1 MSMNNKSIPKHIALI
16 MDGNGRWAKEK
27 YKPRIFGHREGV
39 KRVKEI
45 IQFCVE
51 HDEIKFLTLYT
62 FSSENWKRPISEV
75 NALMRLLVETL
86 KKELKLLIDNSVI
99 VRVIG
104 NIEELSDSV
113 KNQIDKTID
122 ETKNNNGLTLTIA
135 LNYGSRKEIIQ
146 ATKNICDKFEKKII
160 SKDDIDE
167 EMINDELNTNFM
179 PDPDLLIRTGKEFRL
194 SNFLLWQL
202 AYTEIYISDS
212 YFPDFKKPELVKVLD
227 NFSIRE
233 RRFGKTSK
241 QIVK

>member
-1 MSMNNKSIPKHIALI
+1 MSISNKSIPKHIALI

-27 YKPRIFGHREGV
+27 HQPRIFGHKEGV

-51 HDEIKFLTLYT
+51 SDEIKFLTLYT
-62 FSSENWKRPISEV
+62 FSSENWKRPIHEV
-75 NALMRLLVETL
+75 NALMKLLVQTL

-99 VRVIG
+99 VKVIG
-104 NIEELSDSV
+104 NIEELSLSV
-113 KNQIDKTID
+113 RNQINKTID
-122 ETKNNNGLTLTIA
+122 DTKDNNGLTLTIA
-135 LNYGSRKEIIQ
+135 LNYGSRKEIVQ
-146 ATKNICDKFEKKII
+146 ATKKICNKLNKNLITVDN
-160 SKDDIDE
+160 IDE
-167 EMINDELNTNFM
+167 QMLNSELDTSFM

-212 YFPDFKKPELVKVLD
+212 YFPDFTKSELVKALN
-227 NFSIRE
+227 NFSLRE

-241 QIVK
+241 QIV

>member
-51 HDEIKFLTLYT
+51 CDEIKFLTLYT

-135 LNYGSRKEIIQ
+135 LNYGSRKEIVQ

-160 SKDDIDE
+160 SRDDIDE
-167 EMINDELNTNFM
+167 EMINNELDTNFM

-241 QIVK
+241 QIIK

>member
-1 MSMNNKSIPKHIALI
+1 MNMNNKSIPKHIALI

-27 YKPRIFGHREGV
+27 YQPRIFGHREGV

-51 HDEIKFLTLYT
+51 SDEIKFLTLYT
-62 FSSENWKRPISEV
+62 FSSENWKRPIHEV
-75 NALMRLLVETL
+75 NALMKLLVETL
-86 KKELKLLIDNSVI
+86 KKELKLLIENSVI
-99 VRVIG
+99 VKVIG
-104 NIEELSDSV
+104 NIKELSDSV

-122 ETKNNNGLTLTIA
+122 ETKDNNGLTLTIA

-160 SKDDIDE
+160 TKNDIDE
-167 EMINDELNTNFM
+167 EMINNELDTNFM

-212 YFPDFKKPELVKVLD
+212 YFPDFKKPELVKALD